1 MTPMAQSDIRRS
13 RVALQGEAL
22 IRGPDGDWRA
32 PVRDLSV
39 SGVHMPRPP
48 GFGLPVGEPLEIELH
63 CGPPGEGV
71 DLMLLAQ
78 VARTDEETLG
88 LRFAP
93 LPERLER
100 ALEGVLTHY
109 GTLRD
114 GTAEERLEG
123 D

>member
-1 MTPMAQSDIRRS
+1 
-13 RVALQGEAL
+13 
-22 IRGPDGDWRA
+22 
-32 PVRDLSV
+32 
-39 SGVHMPRPP
+39 
-48 GFGLPVGEPLEIELH
+48 
-63 CGPPGEGV
+63 
-71 DLMLLAQ
+71 MLLAQ
-78 VARTDEETLG
+78 VARSDDETLG

-114 GTAEERLEG
+114 GTADERLEA